1 MSSAPP
7 GPPAW
12 IALLLAA
19 LLHAAAPI
27 DPAAAAAATGA
38 DCPCPPSAQRP
49 PACSAAA
56 ACATDTATATKTASA
71 TATDTPTGTGTDP
84 ATGRDRGMQGGR
96 ATHAN
101 RAMGSG
107 ATAADAQPSA
117 ADGVVVPLDP
127 AGAPA
132 TSDALAPPTPA
143 EAPPLQ
149 LVLDRRRRLLR
160 VVVDGRTL
168 RRYPVAVGR
177 PGWETPVGQFSVL
190 EKQVQPVWEHPVSGL
205 RIGPGPANPLGSR
218 WIGFQRDCRGRR
230 GFQGAR
236 PVVLRGCIVAGFH
249 GTPNRA
255 SIGRA
260 SSHGCV
266 RLYEEDVR
274 ELFELVRIGTPV
286 MVLP

>member
-1 MSSAPP
+1 
-7 GPPAW
+7 
-12 IALLLAA
+12 
-19 LLHAAAPI
+19 
-27 DPAAAAAATGA
+27 
-38 DCPCPPSAQRP
+38 
-49 PACSAAA
+49 
-56 ACATDTATATKTASA
+56 
-71 TATDTPTGTGTDP
+71 
-84 ATGRDRGMQGGR
+84 
-96 ATHAN
+96 
-101 RAMGSG
+101 
-107 ATAADAQPSA
+107 
-117 ADGVVVPLDP
+117 VVPLDP

-143 EAPPLQ
+143 EAPLLQ

-249 GTPNRA
+249 GTPNRG

-274 ELFELVRIGTPV
+274 ELFELVHIGTPV